1 MTLAPSKQVS
11 ALALLHP
18 SQREMVGRGVSTIA
32 ASRDLQMRPSI
43 MRAVGCV
50 LEDDGISVTIFLWR
64 PQSRQLLQDLA
75 ATGHIAVVFSEPIS
89 HRTVQ
94 LKALKIEETRAATE
108 ADKPA
113 LARYLRSMQHE
124 IGLIG
129 FPPAYTN
136 AMLHYAFDELVA
148 VRFVPTLAYDQTPGP
163 KAGSD
168 LAAPPAGENAVASRP
183 AGTSSAA
190 GGVPVANVADASGST
205 ASTSAED
212 RRTTDRRR
220 APQLSTLGAHAVP
233 LNAIRQCL
241 EGIIPAVMATC
252 SADGVP
258 NVAYISQAYYM
269 DERHIAQSFQFF
281 NKTRAN
287 ILANPVGTALVLDP
301 ATMLFYRLQLHYL
314 HTETSGPLFEGMK
327 AQLAGIASYSGM
339 AEVFKLLGADV
350 YEVQTIERLDG
361 AGLPPAPPRHG
372 LLNVVRR
379 ASEAIAR
386 STGLDELLSG
396 VLARLADD
404 LDVHHAMV
412 LMLDREQQRL
422 YTVASAG
429 YATSGVGSEI
439 AVGDGV
445 IGVCARECTPVRI
458 MHMTHAELYSNAIC
472 TSLRAATWPGFERET
487 TIPYPGLPAPHS
499 QLAVPI
505 SATGRLL
512 GVLFVESPRDLSFNY
527 EDEDMLVAIAGQLGA
542 AIELVQAPEPAGR
555 PPDAVAAARA
565 AQPATESAPEP
576 GAPVAAGPAL
586 HLRRFRVN
594 DSVFIDDT
602 YLIKGV
608 AGAILWKLLRDYTC
622 QGRTEFSNREL
633 RLDPTIRLPD
643 VADNLEARLVLL
655 QRRLVENSPH
665 IRIEKTGRGKFRLLV
680 LRPVE
685 LEEVAA

>member
-1 MTLAPSKQVS
+1 MTLAPSKHVS

-18 SQREMVGRGVSTIA
+18 SQREMIARGVSTIA
-32 ASRDLQMRPSI
+32 ASRNLEMRPSI

-50 LEDDGISVTIFLWR
+50 LEADGVSVTIFLWR
-64 PQSRQLLQDLA
+64 RQSRQLLQDLA
-75 ATGHIAVVFSEPIS
+75 ATGHIAVCFSEPIS

-94 LKALKIEETRAATE
+94 LKALTIEETRAATD

-113 LARYLRSMQHE
+113 LARYLRAMIHE

-129 FPPAYTN
+129 YPPAYTEE
-136 AMLHYAFDELVA
+136 MLSYRFDDLVA

-168 LAAPPAGENAVASRP
+168 LAAQTDGPPAADP
-183 AGTSSAA
+183 AHTT
-190 GGVPVANVADASGST
+190 PADAHA
-205 ASTSAED
+205 ASDPAPPD
-212 RRTTDRRR
+212 RRGGERRA
-220 APQLSTLGAHAVP
+220 APQLPGQGAHATK
-233 LNAIRQCL
+233 LGAIRQCL

-269 DERHIAQSFQFF
+269 DERRIAQSFQFF
-281 NKTRAN
+281 NKTRQN
-287 ILANPVGTALVLDP
+287 ILANPVGIALVLDP
-301 ATMLFYRLQLHYL
+301 VTALFYRLQLQYL
-314 HTETSGPLFEGMK
+314 HTETSGPLFEAMK

-339 AEVFKLLGADV
+339 ANVFKLLGSDV
-350 YEVQTIERLDG
+350 YEVQSIDRLEG
-361 AGLPPAPPRHG
+361 AGLPAVAPRHG

-379 ASEAIAR
+379 ASECIAR

-396 VLARLADD
+396 VLACLADD

-445 IGVCARECTPVRI
+445 IGVAARECTPVRI

-505 SATGRLL
+505 VATGRLL
-512 GVLFVESPRDLSFNY
+512 GVLFIESPRDLSFNY

-542 AIELVQAPEPAGR
+542 AIELVQAPEPA
-555 PPDAVAAARA
+555 ALRA
-565 AQPATESAPEP
+565 PEVTAPAPAPLPSPAT
-576 GAPVAAGPAL
+576 VGPPL
-586 HLRRFRVN
+586 QLRRFRVN

-608 AGAILWKLLRDYTC
+608 AGAILWKLLRDYT
-622 QGRTEFSNREL
+622 QHGRTEFSNREL

-655 QRRLVENSPH
+655 QRRLLENSAH

-685 LEEVAA
+685 LAEVAA